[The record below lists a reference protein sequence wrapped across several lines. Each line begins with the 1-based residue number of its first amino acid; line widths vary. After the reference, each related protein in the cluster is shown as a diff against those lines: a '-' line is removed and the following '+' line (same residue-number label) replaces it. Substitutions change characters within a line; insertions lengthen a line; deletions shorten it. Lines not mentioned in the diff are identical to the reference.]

1 MLHFLATEA
10 RRVAKAA
17 PPRARTGSAAEGAA
31 LLVAE
36 SLSSNPVAPGP
47 DGAEV
52 GVGTSEPEVLGD
64 DEFDVE
70 HGDEGE
76 ELDDHAI
83 QALLDGINDAD
94 ATVEEDAIEQF
105 DDFVAEVLAASIAG
119 DFDGLYEQ
127 GGSY

>member
-1 MLHFLATEA
+1 VLPFLLLKVYPQILSH
-10 RRVAKAA
+10 RDRM
-17 PPRARTGSAAEGAA
+17 A
-31 LLVAE
+31 LKC
-36 SLSSNPVAPGP
+36 
-47 DGAEV
+47 

-119 DFDGLYEQ
+119 YFDGLYEQ

>member
-1 MLHFLATEA
+1 M
-10 RRVAKAA
+10 
-17 PPRARTGSAAEGAA
+17 AA
-31 LLVAE
+31 LPVAE
-36 SLSSNPVAPGP
+36 SLSPNPVATGP

-76 ELDDHAI
+76 ELDGHAI
-83 QALLDGINDAD
+83 LALLDGINDAD

-105 DDFVAEVLAASIAG
+105 DDFVAEVLAASLAG
-119 DFDGLYEQ
+119 DSMAFTSKVVVIKYFTDLDLR
-127 GGSY
+127 